1 MRQVVCFGEILWDN
15 FPSGKMAGGAPMNVA
30 LHLHK
35 QGIDSRL
42 ISSVGKDQNGKD
54 LIAFL
59 AKNGLS
65 TEFIQQHSTL
75 PTGIVEVELDEN
87 KQATYTIVKPVAWD
101 EIVYQENLTTLSST
115 ADALVFG
122 SLACRSEISYHTL
135 LKLTET
141 SKISIFDMNL
151 RPPHF
156 EMSLLKNLINK
167 SSVLKVNEH
176 ELEYLTTHLSIE
188 TADIES
194 QLRKLS
200 NITQTSTICVTLGD
214 KGACIFHGGEFY
226 SHPGFSIKVADTVG
240 AGDSFLAA
248 FIYGYLQNAPMQQT
262 LSRACAA
269 GALVASRHGA
279 NPHYTLD
286 EITEITNF

>member
-1 MRQVVCFGEILWDN
+1 MQQVVCFGEILWDN

-35 QGIDSRL
+35 QGTGSRL
-42 ISSVGKDQNGKD
+42 ISSVGNDQNGKD

-59 AKNGLS
+59 AEHGLS

-75 PTGIVEVELDEN
+75 PTGIVEVKLDEN
-87 KQATYTIVKPVAWD
+87 GQATYTIVKPVAWD
-101 EIVYQENLTTLSST
+101 EIVYHENLTSLIKT

-135 LKLTET
+135 MKLIET
-141 SKISIFDMNL
+141 SKVSIFDMNL

-156 EMSLLKNLINK
+156 NMSILENLMNK
-167 SSVLKVNEH
+167 STILKVNEH
-176 ELEYLTTHLSIE
+176 ELEYLTTHLSLATE
-188 TADIES
+188 DIEK
-194 QLRKLS
+194 QLSKLS
-200 NITQTSTICVTLGD
+200 SITQTSTICVTLGD
-214 KGACIFHGGEFY
+214 KGACIFHEGEFY
-226 SHPGFSIKVADTVG
+226 THPGFSIKVADTVG

-248 FIYGYLQNAPMQQT
+248 FINGYLQNTPMQQT

-279 NPHYTLD
+279 NPPYTID
-286 EITEITNF
+286 EIAEFINF

>member
-1 MRQVVCFGEILWDN
+1 MHQVVCFGEILWDN
-15 FPSGKMAGGAPMNVA
+15 FPSGRMAGGAPMNVA

-35 QGIDSRL
+35 QGIDTRL
-42 ISSVGKDQNGKD
+42 ISSVGNDQNGKD
-54 LIAFL
+54 LIVFL
-59 AKNGLS
+59 AEHGLS

-75 PTGIVEVELDEN
+75 PTGIVEVKLDED

-101 EIVYQENLTTLSST
+101 EIAYQEKLTTLSNT

-122 SLACRSEISYHTL
+122 SLACRSEITYHTL
-135 LKLTET
+135 LKLIET

-156 EMSLLKNLINK
+156 QVSILENLMNK
-167 SSVLKVNEH
+167 STVLKLNEH
-176 ELEYLTTHLSIE
+176 ELAYLKTHLSVE
-188 TADIES
+188 TEDIES
-194 QLRKLS
+194 QLRELS
-200 NITQTSTICVTLGD
+200 DITQTLTICVTLGD
-214 KGACIFHGGEFY
+214 KGACIFHEGEFY
-226 SHPGFSIKVADTVG
+226 NHPGFSIKVADTVG

-248 FIYGYLQNAPMQQT
+248 FIYGYLQNTPMQQT

-279 NPHYTLD
+279 NPGYTLD
-286 EITEITNF
+286 EITEIANF